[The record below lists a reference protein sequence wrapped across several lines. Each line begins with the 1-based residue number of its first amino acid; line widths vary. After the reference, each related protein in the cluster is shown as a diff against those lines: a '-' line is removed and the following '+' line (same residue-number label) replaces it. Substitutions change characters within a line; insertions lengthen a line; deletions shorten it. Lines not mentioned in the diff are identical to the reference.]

1 MTNEQW
7 LVYLWSIY
15 PNGGYTIIY
24 GIMLILSLLIL
35 IVSYTSYLD
44 AVNNDNILEETFWD
58 MLGKW
63 KIIIPFTLCT
73 LLVISNLIPSK
84 QNFMYIVATPYVVD
98 TGKSIIESLQDPTS
112 KAYKINQIMDK
123 TLDKAIVAMD
133 KATSED
139 TSNTQSK

>member
-35 IVSYTSYLD
+35 IASYTSYLD
-44 AVNNDNILEETFWD
+44 AVNNDNILEETLWV

-133 KATSED
+133 KTTFED

>member
-35 IVSYTSYLD
+35 IASYTSYLD
-44 AVNNDNILEETFWD
+44 AVNNDNILEETLWV

>member
-35 IVSYTSYLD
+35 ILSYTTYLD
-44 AVNNDNILEETFWD
+44 AVNSDNILEKTLWV

>member
-44 AVNNDNILEETFWD
+44 AVNNDNILEETLWV

>member
-35 IVSYTSYLD
+35 IVSYTTYLD
-44 AVNNDNILEETFWD
+44 AVNNDNILEETLWV

>member
-35 IVSYTSYLD
+35 IVSYISYLD
-44 AVNNDNILEETFWD
+44 AVNNDNILEETLWV